1 MRTLTMYVCIVV
13 GTSVASMILESHPI
27 VYASGLVGAG
37 VAPYAAIQEKKITEC
52 EALKEVNQH
61 METELN
67 VLKVENERL
76 QTSVGQLEGSV
87 SK

>member
-1 MRTLTMYVCIVV
+1 
-13 GTSVASMILESHPI
+13 MILESHPI
-27 VYASGLVGAG
+27 VYASGLVGVG

-76 QTSVGQLEGSV
+76 QSSVGELEGSV

>member
-1 MRTLTMYVCIVV
+1 MRKQLGCRVAVRVV
-13 GTSVASMILESHPI
+13 GV
-27 VYASGLVGAG
+27 AG
-37 VAPYAAIQEKKITEC
+37 VAPYAVIQEKKITEC
-52 EALKEVNQH
+52 EVLKEVNQH

-76 QTSVGQLEGSV
+76 QSSVGELEGSV